1 MSAYRSPFSSIAIA
15 IAIAMSALAPIWAF
29 DPPTG
34 ADTATTL
41 ASPELLAG
49 GYSASSTSS
58 PMADLANPAAS
69 GLLQRTTLDLSYLA
83 LVGLGTESGW
93 GHVLNAGIAVPEPYG
108 VWTGYL
114 GVISSPFASIDLGT
128 VLTGRVGMAKDLFKD
143 LLVGAALN
151 VQLGSNGGLGWGAGL
166 DLGVIGIPGDVGALK
181 GVTWGVSLHNLGM
194 PFSAP
199 GTTGMSGAAT
209 TDGYSSPFTPQ
220 LGISADL
227 VRAEAAGLTLSSNAD
242 LWFPTFQNMVFAAGL
257 KLGWRDKAFV
267 RLGWDFNMA
276 ESVAGVDQSLVPS
289 FGIGASFA
297 IDKAKDESIVSKTG
311 LNRSEIRPSIS
322 ASKLYGD
329 IWAVGGGVNVPLG
342 VLDNT
347 PPVITIKYPTS
358 SYDAYYF
365 SPNNDGVLDAVTLPL
380 SITDQ
385 RYVQGFALKV
395 FDSAGAVVKTIANKE
410 SRPENQDLKGLVA
423 RLLYVKKGVDVPAEL
438 VWNGLT
444 DSGALAPDGRY
455 SIVVEAFDDNGNQAT
470 TEPWFVVIDTMPPN
484 VKATGPAGGS
494 DALIFSPDGD
504 GSKDT
509 FAIAQD
515 GSVEDLWKADVLDA
529 AGAVIR
535 TWKTQNAA
543 PTLVSWDGKN
553 DSGQVVPDGVY
564 AYRIA
569 STDRAGNAGSAKVEN
584 IIVNTQQ
591 PPVGVA
597 IDMAAFS
604 PNGDGVR
611 DVLSLLPNVPVRT
624 GISTWKL
631 SVLDADGKDRW
642 SVSGSTPESLAAR
655 YQFNGKDSS
664 GASLPEGTYRTRL
677 SVTYVN
683 GHGPVAYSPSF
694 IVDTTAPKATVT
706 VDRAAFNPLGDANT
720 KITITQSGSEEDRW
734 TGEMVNAGGAAVK
747 TWTFLGTPDKAV
759 QWDGSDDAGKVV
771 ADGSYTYRLSATD
784 RAGNA
789 TRVTGNAVL
798 VDTEKKQVRL
808 ALDRRAFSPNGD
820 GVADIVVMSPE
831 SQSTSRIL
839 SWKLA
844 VLGDAD
850 SPVRSFTGT
859 GTLPAKITWDGKKD
873 DGTKAPDGAY
883 RAALE
888 VRYVTNEV
896 ESARSVEMVL
906 DTVAPSI
913 KLSAEDTLFSP
924 DGDGRKDVVKIMQE
938 SVPGDTWDGAIVDA
952 SGAAVRSWTWKDTA
966 ASINWDGSDTQGN
979 KVPDG
984 AYRYTVRSEDPA
996 GNKTERGVDRI
1007 VIDTRPTQA
1016 FVTASAAGFSP
1027 NGDGAF
1033 DDISF
1038 GLVVKL
1044 QDGIDTWRLALVD
1057 ETGKARRTFSGKGAT
1072 MPARLV
1078 WDGKA
1083 DDGTIVQS
1091 TYTAVFTVDYLKGDR
1106 AEARSSPFALD
1117 IDGPKVSLTTSPQYF
1132 SPDNDGVDDELKI
1145 ALSVADASVI
1155 DSWRFDIIEVAVVE
1169 GSGKR
1174 AERPFFTW
1182 SGRGKPAERLVW
1194 DGRSQKGELVE
1205 AATDY
1210 PYRLTIIDTLGNQTI
1225 VNGSIAVDV
1234 LVIRDGD
1241 RLKIKVP
1248 SIVFRANF
1256 PDFKDLPQE
1265 TVDRNTQVLKRI
1277 AEILNRFKEYKI
1289 RVEGHAN
1296 SISKM
1301 TGLNQAAIDK
1311 EETTELLPL
1320 SKARAEAVMQK
1331 LIEFGVDAKRLSVRG
1346 LGSSEPVVA
1355 FTDAENRWKN
1365 RRVEFILLKE

>member
-1 MSAYRSPFSSIAIA
+1 MSTYRSRFV
-15 IAIAMSALAPIWAF
+15 SALASLALFVIALAPAWAF

-34 ADTATTL
+34 ADTAATL

-49 GYSASSTSS
+49 GYSAASTGS

-69 GLLQRTTLDLSYLA
+69 GLLQRTTVDLSYLA
-83 LVGLGTESGW
+83 LVGLGSESGW
-93 GHVLNAGIAVPEPYG
+93 GHALNAGIAVPEPYG

-114 GVISSPFASIDLGT
+114 GVLSSPFASIDLGT
-128 VLTGRVGMAKDLFKD
+128 VLTGRVGMAKDLYKN

-151 VQLGSNGGLGWGAGL
+151 MQLGSDGGFGWGAGL
-166 DLGVIGIPGDVGALK
+166 DLGVLGIPGDIGALK
-181 GVTWGVSLHNLGM
+181 GVTWGASLHNIGKS
-194 PFSAP
+194 FSAT

-209 TDGYSSPFTPQ
+209 TDGYASPFTPQ
-220 LGISADL
+220 FGVSADL
-227 VRAEAAGLTLSSNAD
+227 VRAESAGIVLSSNAD
-242 LWFPTFQNMVFAAGL
+242 LWFPTFQNLVFAAGL
-257 KLGWRDKAFV
+257 KVGWRDKAFV
-267 RLGWDFNMA
+267 RLGWDFNLR
-276 ESVAGVDQSLVPS
+276 EELAGVGQSLVPS

-297 IDKAKDESIVSKTG
+297 IDKAKDDSIVSKTG
-311 LNRSEIRPSIS
+311 LNRSELRPSLS
-322 ASKLYGD
+322 ASRLYGD
-329 IWAVGGGVNVPLG
+329 IWAIGGGVNVPLG
-342 VLDNT
+342 VLDKT
-347 PPVITIKYPTS
+347 PPVITIKYPAT

-365 SPNNDGVLDAVTLPL
+365 SPNNDGTLDSVTLPL
-380 SITDQ
+380 TITDQ
-385 RYVQGFALKV
+385 RYVQGFSLKV
-395 FDSAGAVVKTIANKE
+395 FDSSGAVVKTIANKE
-410 SRPENQDLKGLVA
+410 SRPENQDFKGLMA
-423 RLLYVKKGVDVPAEL
+423 RLLYVKKGVDVPPEL

-444 DSGALAPDGRY
+444 DSGTLAPDGRY
-455 SIVVEAFDDNGNQAT
+455 YIVVEAFDDNGNLAT
-470 TEPWFVVIDTMPPN
+470 TDRWPVVVDTVPPS
-484 VKATGPAGGS
+484 VKSAGPSGGA

-509 FAIAQD
+509 FAITQE
-515 GSVEDLWKADVLDA
+515 GSVEDLWKADIVDA
-529 AGAVIR
+529 AGSAIR

-543 PTLVSWDGKN
+543 PALVTWDGKN
-553 DSGQVVPDGVY
+553 DAGQVVPDGVY
-564 AYRIA
+564 AYRIG
-569 STDRAGNAGSAKVEN
+569 STDRAGNTGSAKVEN

-624 GISTWKL
+624 GLASWKL
-631 SVLDADGKDRW
+631 SVLDADGKERW
-642 SVSGSTPESLAAR
+642 STSGSTPDSLATR
-655 YQFNGKDSS
+655 YQFDGKDSA
-664 GASLPEGTYRTRL
+664 GTALPEGSYRTRL
-677 SVTYVN
+677 AVTYVN

-694 IVDTTAPKATVT
+694 VIDITAPKASVA
-706 VDRAAFNPLGDANT
+706 VDRVAFNPLGDANT
-720 KITITQSGSEEDRW
+720 KITITQTGSEEDRW
-734 TGEMVNAGGAAVK
+734 TGEMVNASGGIVK
-747 TWTFLGTPDKAV
+747 TWTFLGTPDKTV

-789 TRVTGNAVL
+789 TRVSGAAVL
-798 VDTEKKQVRL
+798 VDTEKKAVRL

-820 GVADIVVMSPE
+820 GVADTVTMSPE
-831 SQSTSRIL
+831 SQSASRIL
-839 SWKLA
+839 SWKLS

-850 SPVRSFTGT
+850 ATVRTFTGT
-859 GTLPAKITWDGKKD
+859 GALPAKLSWDGKKD
-873 DGTKAPDGAY
+873 DGTKAPDGVY

-896 ESARSVEMVL
+896 EAARSVELVL

-924 DGDGRKDVVKIMQE
+924 DADGRKDVVKILQE
-938 SVPGDTWDGAIVDA
+938 SVPGDNWDGSILDA
-952 SGAAVRSWTWKDTA
+952 SGKVVRSWSWKGTV
-966 ASINWDGSDTQGN
+966 ASINWDGSDAQGN
-979 KVPDG
+979 KAADG
-984 AYRYTVRSEDPA
+984 AYKYVVRSEDAA
-996 GNKTERGVDRI
+996 GNKTERGIDRI

-1044 QDGIDTWRLALVD
+1044 PDGIDGWRLALVD
-1057 ETGKARRTFSGKGAT
+1057 ESGKARRTFSGKGAT
-1072 MPARLV
+1072 IPARIV

-1106 AEARSSPFALD
+1106 AEAKSGPFVLD
-1117 IDGPKVSLTTSPQYF
+1117 VDGPRVSLTTSPQYF

-1145 ALSVADASVI
+1145 SLSVSDASVI

-1210 PYRLTIIDTLGNQTI
+1210 PYRLTIVDALGNQTV

-1241 RLKIKVP
+1241 KLKIKVP

-1256 PDFKDLPQE
+1256 ADFKDLSQE
-1265 TVDRNTQVLKRI
+1265 TVDRNAQVLKRI

-1301 TGLNQAAIDK
+1301 TGQNQAAIDK
-1311 EETTELLPL
+1311 EETSELLPL

-1331 LIEFGVDAKRLSVRG
+1331 LIEFGVDARRLSVRG